1 MTLVEL
7 HAALNDFPPVLIVVS
22 VVFDLWGAAKKRNEF
37 FTVGYW
43 CLVAG
48 ATMGILAVVSG
59 LLAEDQVEQTIS
71 THQILENHEWL
82 GIGLGALFVGLAAW
96 RIWRK
101 NSFSE
106 AEKQSYTM
114 ISLTGA
120 LALLWLSH
128 LGGTLVYRH
137 AAGVPSDLLQQ
148 EIRERADSTSRP
160 KGP

>member
-1 MTLVEL
+1 VTLVEL
-7 HAALNDFPPVLIVVS
+7 HAALNDFPPALIVAS
-22 VVFDLWGAAKKRNEF
+22 VAFDLWGAAKKRNEF

-48 ATMGILAVVSG
+48 AAMGILAVVSG
-59 LLAEDQVEQTIS
+59 LLAEDQVQQTPA
-71 THQILENHEWL
+71 THQILENHESL
-82 GIGLGALFVGLAAW
+82 GIGLGILFVGLAAW

-101 NSFSE
+101 NSFSV

-128 LGGTLVYRH
+128 LGGTLAYRH
-137 AAGVPSDLLQQ
+137 AAGVPTDLLQQ
-148 EIRERADSTSRP
+148 EIQARADSSSHP
-160 KGP
+160 KTP